1 MTTPYRGMKLA
12 YGWQAVDGK
21 VVPHLAEQMTCWL
34 IRARRTAGES
44 YAQIANTLTARPRS
58 GRRWY
63 PAQIR
68 RIVLDERTESY
79 E

>member
-1 MTTPYRGMKLA
+1 
-12 YGWQAVDGK
+12 
-21 VVPHLAEQMTCWL
+21 MTCWL

-44 YAQIANTLTARPRS
+44 YAQIANTLTVRPRS

-68 RIVLDERTESY
+68 RIVLDERTDSY